1 MRLPLKLPFSKL
13 ENPHQLK
20 CINFKKYS
28 GFRNLELFKLEV
40 FTNKKAFWLD
50 IQLSP
55 DLIRIRERQKAF

>member
-1 MRLPLKLPFSKL
+1 MRLPLKLALSKL

-28 GFRNLELFKLEV
+28 GFRSLELFKLEV
-40 FTNKKAFWLD
+40 FTNEKSFGMD

-55 DLIRIRERQKAF
+55 DLIRIHERQKAF